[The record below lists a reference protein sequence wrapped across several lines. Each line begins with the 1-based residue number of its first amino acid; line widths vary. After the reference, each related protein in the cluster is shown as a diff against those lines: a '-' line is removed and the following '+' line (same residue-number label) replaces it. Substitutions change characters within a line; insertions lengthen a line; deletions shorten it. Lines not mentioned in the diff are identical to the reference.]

1 MKTKSIE
8 DLSKHIGVNFSDISF
23 LRTACTHRSYINENK
38 TSGGTHNER
47 LEFLGDAV
55 LELVVTSFLFRKYP
69 KKQEG
74 ELTAFRS
81 SIVNTV
87 SLTIVAE
94 KMGLNDYMLMSK
106 GEAKDS
112 GRARSVI
119 LANAVEAVI
128 GAIYM
133 DGGYNTAAN
142 MGPNHYGEHSDWKY
156 NPSHRSNV
164 PYTNSALSNRFSN
177 NPPSQ
182 QARTQDAR
190 LQTAKNYWNQNATPQ
205 EKQNMQQVRQN
216 AQKAWVNATPQQ
228 RQNLQNVRS
237 NSMPANRPMQNN
249 SAPVSGGHSQGSSSN
264 GGSGSGGGSHGGG
277 TGSHH

>member
-8 DLSKHIGVNFSDISF
+8 SLSEHIGVAFSDISL
-23 LRTACTHRSYINENK
+23 LRTACTHRSYLNENK
-38 TSGGTHNER
+38 SAGGAHNER

-87 SLTIVAE
+87 SLTKVAE
-94 KMGLNDYMLMSK
+94 KVGLNDYMLMSK
-106 GEAKDS
+106 GESKDN

-133 DGGYNTAAN
+133 DGGYNVAAN
-142 MGPNHYGEHSDWKY
+142 FISEYILNTIDIEEIVAKKTWIDAKSKFQERAQEKVGITPSYRTLKEIGPDHNKVFTLGVFLGDIQIATGSGQSKQE
-156 NPSHRSNV
+156 
-164 PYTNSALSNRFSN
+164 AE
-177 NPPSQ
+177 Q
-182 QARTQDAR
+182 QAAERA
-190 LQTAKNYWNQNATPQ
+190 LK
-205 EKQNMQQVRQN
+205 EKG
-216 AQKAWVNATPQQ
+216 W
-228 RQNLQNVRS
+228 
-237 NSMPANRPMQNN
+237 
-249 SAPVSGGHSQGSSSN
+249 
-264 GGSGSGGGSHGGG
+264 
-277 TGSHH
+277 